1 MSNHENECTNPRDKA
16 REEDLAALREL
27 ERRPW
32 LIIIISIVALIAVAG
47 LIFNVVNR
55 SANSNE
61 QKQTAQVQQAVQQVK
76 VAVQQ
81 AQQAADAARAQAL
94 AGCQAYQLIA
104 EAPVAANTSA
114 FGLQISA
121 ALRIAYDTAGCVPA
135 LTPADPRVAALLPPG
150 MH

>member
-1 MSNHENECTNPRDKA
+1 MSNHEECKNPREKA
-16 REEDLAALREL
+16 HAEDRAALREY

-32 LIIIISIVALIAVAG
+32 IIIAVAILALIAVAG

-55 SANSNE
+55 SANANE
-61 QKQTAQVQQAVQQVK
+61 QKQTEQVQQAVQQVK

-94 AGCQAYQLIA
+94 AGCTAYKLIA
-104 EAPVAANTSA
+104 EAPVAVNASA
-114 FGLQISA
+114 FGLQISV

-135 LTPADPRVAALLPPG
+135 LAPADPRVAALLPPG